1 VVILSAPSFFDYSP
15 NRCMR
20 PLVRVIGLERVQAQ
34 LGLKNLV
41 YNLKRY
47 VFWQKKTRATAQVQ
61 CV

>member
-1 VVILSAPSFFDYSP
+1 MTMGSK
-15 NRCMR
+15 
-20 PLVRVIGLERVQAQ
+20 LVRVIGLERVQAQ